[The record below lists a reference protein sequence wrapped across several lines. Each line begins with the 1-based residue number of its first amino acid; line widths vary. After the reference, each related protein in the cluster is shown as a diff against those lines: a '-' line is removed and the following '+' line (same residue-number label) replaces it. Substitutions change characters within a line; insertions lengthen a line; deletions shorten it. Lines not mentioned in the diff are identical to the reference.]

1 MIQTSLT
8 AEAERDDTMNMKKKA
23 SLAVLGVILALALS
37 ACTAKQTVNIQEK
50 HEADSV
56 QTAEN
61 AAGGFLL

>member
-1 MIQTSLT
+1 M
-8 AEAERDDTMNMKKKA
+8 EEDTTNMKKKKA

-50 HEADSV
+50 HEADSA
-56 QTAEN
+56 QAAEN